1 MSRLPAASVPSQ
13 PGLVVNETVTS
24 YHNYS
29 QFSLA
34 KLETST
40 HLIKGYLRDYIQLF
54 KSANAETSDHVKTI
68 NSLRSPTV

>member
-40 HLIKGYLRDYIQLF
+40 HLIREYLRDLIQLF
-54 KSANAETSDHVKTI
+54 KSAKTETSFCVKAI
-68 NSLRSPTV
+68 SSFRS